1 MNEKQKKGSVAEIS
15 PICLGKVIWLAEAGS
30 LSNTN
35 SIKVIE
41 KNGFSIELLTAFPI
55 RCPKLQPNRMLEDL
69 APMQN

>member
-1 MNEKQKKGSVAEIS
+1 MKEKQKKGSVAEIS

-35 SIKVIE
+35 SIKVKE
-41 KNGFSIELLTAFPI
+41 TYRFFTELLTAVAI
-55 RCPKLQPNRMLEDL
+55 RCPKLQPNRMLEYL